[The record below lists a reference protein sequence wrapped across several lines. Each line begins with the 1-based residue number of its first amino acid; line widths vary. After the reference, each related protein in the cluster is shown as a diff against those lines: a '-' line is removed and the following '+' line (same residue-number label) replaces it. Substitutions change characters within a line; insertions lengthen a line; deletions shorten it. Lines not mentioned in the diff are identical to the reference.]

1 MPFIQMQSF
10 TNLSPPLISR
20 ACRFRSAVNPGSFP
34 PGEAKRRLREL
45 IPFNVPIHSGNGG
58 ELRVPIIYKPLTV
71 SRKAC
76 MALVTYRPRL

>member
-34 PGEAKRRLREL
+34 PGEAKGSLRKL
-45 IPFNVPIHSGNGG
+45 APFNVPICSRNSGWLGIH
-58 ELRVPIIYKPLTV
+58 IIYKMFAHVIFLDF
-71 SRKAC
+71 
-76 MALVTYRPRL
+76 